1 MQKEEEEEEEE
12 KEEKEKEE
20 KEEVVKEEEVEEE
33 EEEEEEG
40 KRRKKKK
47 KKSTVFP
54 GLFPPL
60 SLSASV
66 RVARVRP
73 SSLPSEPRLGCLIKK
88 SSVSPVTKKTA
99 KSKTKKRKK
108 SKSKTKREGEKKPNK
123 QTRQNQPPLASSRRE
138 PHICHPE
145 RGSPAPRWSAG
156 RGIVRGTEA
165 E

>member
-1 MQKEEEEEEEE
+1 MGEKKEGKGKEEGKEKKKEEE
-12 KEEKEKEE
+12 
-20 KEEVVKEEEVEEE
+20 EEEVEEE

-54 GLFPPL
+54 GLFSPL

-66 RVARVRP
+66 RVVRVRP

-88 SSVSPVTKKTA
+88 SSVSPVTKKNSKKQNQKKKKNPKA
-99 KSKTKKRKK
+99 KQKER
-108 SKSKTKREGEKKPNK
+108 GKKPNK
-123 QTRQNQPPLASSRRE
+123 QTRQNQPPLASSGRE

-145 RGSPAPRWSAG
+145 RGSPAPRWSSG